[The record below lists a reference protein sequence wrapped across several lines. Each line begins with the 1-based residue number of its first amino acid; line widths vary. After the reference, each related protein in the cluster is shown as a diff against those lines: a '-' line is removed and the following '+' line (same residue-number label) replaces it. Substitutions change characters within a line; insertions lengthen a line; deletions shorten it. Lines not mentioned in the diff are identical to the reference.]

1 MSAEAI
7 ILGLV
12 LMAVFLVLSAFFSS
26 SETAFISLERV
37 RVLHLAQ
44 TGYPGASKLVS
55 RLEHPEKTL
64 STVLLGNNLV
74 NTAAAAL
81 GTVMAVSWLDEGLG
95 VIVSTAG
102 VTVLLLIFGEMIP
115 KTFASRHPEWLAF
128 RYQRPFCLVEWILRP
143 ISVLLHWIGIAIIK
157 LSGAK
162 AGARDLVSPELL
174 QSVITAGQQAGT
186 VEEEEATILRKVL
199 GFGDRRVN
207 EVMTPR
213 NEVVW
218 MNEETTLS
226 TFLDIYVQLPHPRF
240 PVYKE
245 SVDNV
250 VGILHTQDVIKAM
263 HNNEIQQDTPL
274 LRLGQPAIF
283 VPETKPLDD
292 LFVEMRASGVQMA
305 LAVDEYGG
313 VAGLVT
319 MNQLLTAIIGRFGE
333 EGEEGEEEY
342 ESLGEGGIPGGWR
355 NAGQRGQRG
364 QRGAT
369 VEDSRRRIRDS
380 CRLCAGCLGSHP
392 PRGRDHQL
400 RAYEAPSDRDEGGQ
414 DREGAGYQAVAASAL
429 I

>member
-1 MSAEAI
+1 
-7 ILGLV
+7 
-12 LMAVFLVLSAFFSS
+12 
-26 SETAFISLERV
+26 
-37 RVLHLAQ
+37 
-44 TGYPGASKLVS
+44 
-55 RLEHPEKTL
+55 
-64 STVLLGNNLV
+64 
-74 NTAAAAL
+74 
-81 GTVMAVSWLDEGLG
+81 MAVSWLDEGLG

-342 ESLGEGGIPGGWR
+342 ESLGEGAFQVDGGMQVSEANEANEGPQLKIPEGEYETV
-355 NAGQRGQRG
+355 AGFVLGVLGHIPHEGETISYGPMKLQVTEMRGSR
-364 QRGAT
+364 
-369 VEDSRRRIRDS
+369 SRRCWLPS
-380 CRLCAGCLGSHP
+380 CSCLCTHLDMSRNTH
-392 PRGRDHQL
+392 
-400 RAYEAPSDRDEGGQ
+400 E
-414 DREGAGYQAVAASAL
+414 V
-429 I
+429 